1 MKRIAWAA
9 IVAMSVSL
17 AGCSLGGSS
26 TDNESQVDPSP
37 TETEKSY
44 KVGDKVRV
52 IEYDENN
59 KEFKWDVTVTGA
71 ETTDTLK
78 NADDNEEY
86 YSGENYDAP
95 EHVDASPEPGNEFIH
110 ITYEQTNVSDAPDSL
125 NLDAS
130 VMFTDGEVFA
140 PLGDDYDYYTP
151 NLVEQRDN
159 PVGETQNK
167 GTTTEGDWVIEVPK
181 GSKVESVVFS
191 SVYIMSNEEYTVSL
205 KDAPKPVAVGDST
218 ESDEDLVTEDATTEE
233 EAPVEDESTSTE
245 EEALVEDETDATET
259 EEEET
264 VTSDDTENMDALAEA
279 QEFLDYGPLSRKA
292 LYETLCG
299 DYGMGYSESAAEY
312 AVDNVGANWN
322 EMALGSAHI
331 LLEGVPDM
339 SDDEIYATLVGE
351 GMGFTDAEAQYAI
364 DNLGSN

>member
-1 MKRIAWAA
+1 MTKATTILITFVLTIVLSAA
-9 IVAMSVSL
+9 LVGTSFGALI
-17 AGCSLGGSS
+17 S
-26 TDNESQVDPSP
+26 TIFGAATQTQAESYDPSVEGMEDP
-37 TETEKSY
+37 ME
-44 KVGDKVRV
+44 
-52 IEYDENN
+52 DESIP
-59 KEFKWDVTVTGA
+59 
-71 ETTDTLK
+71 
-78 NADDNEEY
+78 EE
-86 YSGENYDAP
+86 
-95 EHVDASPEPGNEFIH
+95 
-110 ITYEQTNVSDAPDSL
+110 
-125 NLDAS
+125 
-130 VMFTDGEVFA
+130 
-140 PLGDDYDYYTP
+140 
-151 NLVEQRDN
+151 
-159 PVGETQNK
+159 
-167 GTTTEGDWVIEVPK
+167 
-181 GSKVESVVFS
+181 
-191 SVYIMSNEEYTVSL
+191 
-205 KDAPKPVAVGDST
+205 

-245 EEALVEDETDATET
+245 EEAPVEDETDATET

>member
-1 MKRIAWAA
+1 MTKASKLFIIYVATIVVTAISGFFFFGAA
-9 IVAMSVSL
+9 VVEGTAMM
-17 AGCSLGGSS
+17 
-26 TDNESQVDPSP
+26 NSQSYPDYSE
-37 TETEKSY
+37 TETES
-44 KVGDKVRV
+44 
-52 IEYDENN
+52 EEAPMEDES
-59 KEFKWDVTVTGA
+59 T
-71 ETTDTLK
+71 
-78 NADDNEEY
+78 EEI
-86 YSGENYDAP
+86 P
-95 EHVDASPEPGNEFIH
+95 EE
-110 ITYEQTNVSDAPDSL
+110 
-125 NLDAS
+125 
-130 VMFTDGEVFA
+130 
-140 PLGDDYDYYTP
+140 
-151 NLVEQRDN
+151 
-159 PVGETQNK
+159 
-167 GTTTEGDWVIEVPK
+167 
-181 GSKVESVVFS
+181 
-191 SVYIMSNEEYTVSL
+191 
-205 KDAPKPVAVGDST
+205 
-218 ESDEDLVTEDATTEE
+218 ESDEDLVTEDATAEE

-245 EEALVEDETDATET
+245 EEAPVEDETDATET

-339 SDDEIYATLVGE
+339 SDDEIYDTLIGE

>member
-1 MKRIAWAA
+1 MTKASKLFIIYVATIVVTAISGFLFFGAA
-9 IVAMSVSL
+9 VVEGTAMMNPQSYPDYS
-17 AGCSLGGSS
+17 
-26 TDNESQVDPSP
+26 E
-37 TETEKSY
+37 TETES
-44 KVGDKVRV
+44 
-52 IEYDENN
+52 EEAPMEDESIP
-59 KEFKWDVTVTGA
+59 
-71 ETTDTLK
+71 
-78 NADDNEEY
+78 EE
-86 YSGENYDAP
+86 
-95 EHVDASPEPGNEFIH
+95 
-110 ITYEQTNVSDAPDSL
+110 
-125 NLDAS
+125 
-130 VMFTDGEVFA
+130 
-140 PLGDDYDYYTP
+140 
-151 NLVEQRDN
+151 
-159 PVGETQNK
+159 
-167 GTTTEGDWVIEVPK
+167 
-181 GSKVESVVFS
+181 
-191 SVYIMSNEEYTVSL
+191 
-205 KDAPKPVAVGDST
+205 

-233 EAPVEDESTSTE
+233 EEVPVED
-245 EEALVEDETDATET
+245 ATDATET

-339 SDDEIYATLVGE
+339 SDDEIYDTLVGE

>member
-1 MKRIAWAA
+1 MTKASKLFIIYVATIVVTAISGFLFFGAA
-9 IVAMSVSL
+9 VVEGTAMM
-17 AGCSLGGSS
+17 
-26 TDNESQVDPSP
+26 NSQSYPDYSE
-37 TETEKSY
+37 TETASE
-44 KVGDKVRV
+44 
-52 IEYDENN
+52 EAPMEDESIP
-59 KEFKWDVTVTGA
+59 
-71 ETTDTLK
+71 
-78 NADDNEEY
+78 EE
-86 YSGENYDAP
+86 
-95 EHVDASPEPGNEFIH
+95 
-110 ITYEQTNVSDAPDSL
+110 
-125 NLDAS
+125 
-130 VMFTDGEVFA
+130 
-140 PLGDDYDYYTP
+140 
-151 NLVEQRDN
+151 
-159 PVGETQNK
+159 
-167 GTTTEGDWVIEVPK
+167 
-181 GSKVESVVFS
+181 
-191 SVYIMSNEEYTVSL
+191 
-205 KDAPKPVAVGDST
+205 

-245 EEALVEDETDATET
+245 EEEVPVEDATDATET

-339 SDDEIYATLVGE
+339 SDDEIYDTLVGE